1 MNNVISMLQKIII
14 LIFCHLIG
22 DFVLQSDYIAKT
34 KGENWYHLIVHS
46 ILYTLPFYLAFG
58 PAWQFYVLLVSHI
71 VIDSLKAR
79 FGKINYVQDQVM
91 HYFICLLYLL

>member
-1 MNNVISMLQKIII
+1 MLQKILV
-14 LIFCHLIG
+14 LIFCHLVG

-34 KGENWYHLIVHS
+34 KGENWYHLIVHC

-58 PAWQFYVLLVSHI
+58 FVWQFYVLLVSHF

-79 FGKINYVQDQVM
+79 FGKINYVQDQTM
-91 HYFICLLYLL
+91 HYCVCLLYLL